1 MACNWGLAKPT
12 TGRIMPTPQPPTEA
26 LGPNSMIAFTDDACR
41 LWGKSRG
48 LDTPYPLLA
57 HLLDTAATAQIV
69 VNRLVPASLARTV
82 AAQMGVPLADWA
94 QTVKVLA
101 GWHDMGK
108 ASCGFQN
115 YDRKGC
121 PSWLAGST
129 DAADAGRHDTLG
141 ACLVWDRL
149 NDRQA
154 RYRASQI
161 VGGHHG
167 TIPSPNRRHLRAWGG
182 AGLVDADPPAR
193 LIEARRRLWE
203 VLDSSLGELPDPAL
217 PDTAASTIL
226 AIVVLSDWIA
236 SSQRFL
242 REQQTAFD
250 STGLEPLTHLSRA
263 QDLAAAHLDHAGLA
277 APKRRLPPTTR
288 RVLGPSSLPQRW
300 TALQESIDSLFSPS
314 GPGIAVICAPT
325 GEGKTEAA
333 LLAALRLSD
342 AAERHGLFFAMP
354 TIATAEGLHD
364 RLVGVIERTAPEGS
378 ADAES
383 LRRVHS
389 QAVLYN
395 DGTLSTVSD
404 DTAAMRAAALWMSGT
419 RKAMLAPFGIGTVD
433 QVLLGALKAKHS
445 PLRLFGAALGTL
457 VLDEAHALDPY
468 MRMLLVRAVEWLAAL
483 GTPVVVLSATMP
495 RKRISELVAAYQ
507 AGARLTD
514 TPAPADVAQPDLPPA
529 ATGYPMWAA
538 WTAADGWTAAS
549 TDPRR
554 SWTLR
559 LDVEDTA
566 ASGLTEQIAI
576 AAVEAAAAGEC
587 VLVVRSTVRD
597 AQDTYEAVRRLD
609 PTLRPGETVEILH
622 SRMSHSSRRV
632 RSMRLMAELG
642 PDPCRRPKR
651 LVLIATQVV
660 EQSLD
665 VDFDLLVTDPAPIPV
680 LLQRAGRVR
689 RHRPP
694 PDGQP
699 VAVRVLWPLTSNGEP
714 HQGSPI
720 YSRADLM
727 AARTCLTQA
736 SSVRSLTVQVPADVP
751 DLVERADPE
760 GAAQFEFD
768 DADANE
774 AEEATLAQLVRIDG
788 DMSEGLRWAI
798 PAPGP
803 DSPLS
808 DLTGLLDS
816 DEHHPGTRHRAR
828 SVLVV
833 PAYRIADGWS
843 LRDGTQIDPHPRRM
857 PDHEAVKAVFDAAI
871 PVSYP
876 NSAWVDELESLDGA
890 WDRTPVAAALLLD
903 TSGSKAVT
911 VGGYSLR
918 AFDEIGL
925 AIRSQR

>member
-1 MACNWGLAKPT
+1 
-12 TGRIMPTPQPPTEA
+12 MPTPQPAFETR
-26 LGPNSMIAFTDDACR
+26 GPNSRIAFTQDACR

-69 VNRLVPASLARTV
+69 VDRLVPASLAGAV

-115 YDRKGC
+115 YDQNGC
-121 PSWLAGST
+121 PSWLAGRT
-129 DAADAGRHDTLG
+129 DAADAGRHDTIG
-141 ACLVWDRL
+141 AYLVWDQL
-149 NDRQA
+149 SDRQS

-167 TIPSPNRRHLRAWGG
+167 TIPSPNRQHLRAWGG
-182 AGLVDADPPAR
+182 AGLVDANPPAR
-193 LIEARRRLWE
+193 LIKARRKLWD
-203 VLDSSLGELPDPAL
+203 VLESSLGELPDTAL

-242 REQQTAFD
+242 REQQSAFD
-250 STGLEPLTHLSRA
+250 STGMEPLTHLRRA
-263 QDLAAAHLDHAGLA
+263 KDLAAAHLDHAGLA
-277 APKRRLPPTTR
+277 APKRRLPPTTS
-288 RVLGPSSLPQRW
+288 RVLGPSSPPPRW

-333 LLAALRLSD
+333 LLAALRLSE

-364 RLVGVIERTAPEGS
+364 RLASVIKRTSPDGER
-378 ADAES
+378 

-395 DGTLSTVSD
+395 DGTLTTVSD

-468 MRMLLVRAVEWLAAL
+468 MRMLLVRAIEWLAAL

-514 TPAPADVAQPDLPPA
+514 TPAPTDVALSDLPPS

-538 WTAADGWTAAS
+538 WTAGDGWTAAS

-559 LDVEDTA
+559 LNVEDTA
-566 ASGLTEQIAI
+566 AGGLTERIA
-576 AAVEAAAAGEC
+576 AVAVEAAAAGEC

-597 AQDTYEAVRRLD
+597 AQDTYEAVRGLD

-622 SRMSHSSRRV
+622 SRMSHAYRRV
-632 RSMRLMAELG
+632 RSLQLMAELG
-642 PDPCRRPKR
+642 PDPSRRPKR
-651 LVLIATQVV
+651 LVLVATQVV

-694 PDGQP
+694 PEGQP
-699 VAVRVLWPLTSNGEP
+699 VVARVLWPLTADGEP
-714 HQGSPI
+714 HRGSPI

-736 SSVRSLTVQVPADVP
+736 SSVRSLTVHVPADVP

-760 GAAQFEFD
+760 GAEQFEFD
-768 DADANE
+768 DTDANE

-798 PAPGP
+798 PAPGH

-833 PAYRIADGWS
+833 PARRIGEGWS
-843 LRDGTQIDPHPRRM
+843 LRDGTQIDRYPRRI

-876 NSAWVDELESLDGA
+876 NSAWVDELESLAGA

-903 TSGSKAVT
+903 TSGSEAVT

-918 AFDEIGL
+918 ASDEIGL
-925 AIRSQR
+925 AIRSHR